1 MPKMK
6 TKKAAAKRYRVNKNG
21 KVKIQKSGKRHILSG
36 KSPNGKLNKRGP
48 AWVNDADI
56 VHVRRTMPYA
66 F

>member
-21 KVKIQKSGKRHILSG
+21 KVKIQKSGKRHILTN
-36 KSPNGKLNKRGP
+36 KSPGSKLGKRKAGF
-48 AWVNDADI
+48 VHESDVI
-56 VHVRRTMPYA
+56 HVRRTLPYA